1 MAGLLKLLGKAG
13 KAAIKSKHAPAVA
26 GTAAVGAGAGYVLT
40 DTGVLQFDPWGDKK
54 EAYEQKKG
62 EEFIKQEAYDR
73 SAEEAKE
80 AYDRSQMVEAPLNS
94 FGMETPE
101 QQEERIHQ
109 MHADGIINQEEYKFL
124 IEAIT
129 RY

>member
-1 MAGLLKLLGKAG
+1 
-13 KAAIKSKHAPAVA
+13 
-26 GTAAVGAGAGYVLT
+26 VGAGAGYVLT
-40 DTGVLQFDPWGDKK
+40 DTGVLQLDPWGDKK

-73 SAEEAKE
+73 SAEEARQ
-80 AYDRSQMVEAPLNS
+80 AYDRSQMVEAPLDS

-124 IEAIT
+124 LESIT